1 MKWSVAE
8 LLLLY
13 AGGKGATNDTSGASP
28 AAAAAAATCESVL
41 PPSVPVSGEST
52 WLLPSPPS
60 CTPVTATGASTEKLL
75 VAGLVLT
82 IPPLSLTATISMY
95 CPGEIPGAFNGL
107 VHGAQ
112 APGDNIGGSGESASA
127 TWQRNPEIPEPDWP
141 SGPVKV
147 ASKVAEGNALGSW
160 KEELV
165 RVELEVLRGVES
177 GMTKRDKICAVGGM
191 VDERG
196 GEVGEE
202 EEEEEEAE
210 EEKEAKEGEE
220 VRGEEDGMESAGGRK
235 EEAVSRQVNVTILGE
250 KKEKTAWGRVRMRGG
265 RERRSTCGRVVS
277 MLKAAL
283 ADALLRPCRF
293 HADVARTLK
302 SNAVTGAVTTASAAV
317 VTAVAAV
324 TAATTVAA
332 NAVQPY
338 LEGAAAAAPVKE
350 GRQGS
355 GTTPRLQPATPLC
368 RPSCLL

>member
-1 MKWSVAE
+1 MG
-8 LLLLY
+8 LTH
-13 AGGKGATNDTSGASP
+13 GK
-28 AAAAAAATCESVL
+28 
-41 PPSVPVSGEST
+41 
-52 WLLPSPPS
+52 
-60 CTPVTATGASTEKLL
+60 K
-75 VAGLVLT
+75 
-82 IPPLSLTATISMY
+82 
-95 CPGEIPGAFNGL
+95 
-107 VHGAQ
+107 
-112 APGDNIGGSGESASA
+112 
-127 TWQRNPEIPEPDWP
+127 
-141 SGPVKV
+141 
-147 ASKVAEGNALGSW
+147 
-160 KEELV
+160 
-165 RVELEVLRGVES
+165 
-177 GMTKRDKICAVGGM
+177 GM

-250 KKEKTAWGRVRMRGG
+250 KKEKTAWGRR
-265 RERRSTCGRVVS
+265 CGEIPPI
-277 MLKAAL
+277 AA
-283 ADALLRPCRF
+283 A
-293 HADVARTLK
+293 V